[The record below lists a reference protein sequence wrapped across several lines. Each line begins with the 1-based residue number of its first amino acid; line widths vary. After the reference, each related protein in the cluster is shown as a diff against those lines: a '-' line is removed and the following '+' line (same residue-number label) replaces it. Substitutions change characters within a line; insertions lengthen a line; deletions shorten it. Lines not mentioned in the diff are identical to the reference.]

1 MELNATI
8 DREEAKKLQ
17 PRLEQG
23 IRLQRQ
29 GELGKAAQ
37 IYQEIL
43 NRIPDHPDAL
53 HLLGTIMYKC
63 SNYAIAASMIKKAIN
78 IAPKVPQYHNSMGK
92 VLVKLG
98 QHDQSIK
105 YYENALDIDPD
116 YIDAQDN
123 LLLLMRWSN
132 KPEGIVERFK
142 KYADSNNNN
151 PLAYLSLAIACQ
163 RQGRFDEAVL
173 NFEKSISHD
182 QNCFQ
187 AYIGYTSCKK
197 ITEED
202 KNLIYR
208 MMKLANSDF
217 LSDSNRS
224 KLLFSIGKAYD
235 DIGDFDTAFINYDK
249 ANKIRR
255 TTFDGSFNRADSS
268 LYFARLKSAFTKE
281 IIDRAN
287 GAGNDSI
294 RPVFIT
300 GLSRTGKT
308 LIEQVLAKHG
318 KVFGAGELSYIQDIT
333 KTLPSHLQTSRSYP
347 RCISRINNDV
357 LHKLADKY
365 LGLIDNI
372 PPEYTRVI
380 DSMGAN
386 FLHIGLINMMFRKAK
401 IIHCYRNALDTCLL
415 LYFTDFDT
423 YKFHRYAF
431 DLSDIGFYYQQYND
445 LMEHWRNILP
455 NKFLEI
461 SYEDHMAKQTS
472 MLKCL
477 IDYCGLD
484 WDLNCSKFCNTEQ
497 LIMNSGFWQVRQE
510 IYQPSI
516 DKWKNYEKYLQP
528 LKDALQI

>member
-29 GELGKAAQ
+29 GELDKAAQ

-43 NRIPDHPDAL
+43 DRIPEHPDAL
-53 HLLGTIMYKC
+53 HLLGMIMYKC
-63 SNYAIAASMIKKAIN
+63 GNYPDAASMIKKAIS
-78 IAPKVPQYHNSMGK
+78 IAPKVSQYHNSMGK

-98 QHDQSIK
+98 QHDKSIM
-105 YYENALDIDPD
+105 YYENALDIDPG
-116 YIDAQDN
+116 YIDAQHN
-123 LLLLMRWSN
+123 LLLQMRWSN
-132 KPEGIVERFK
+132 KPENIVERFK
-142 KYADSNNNN
+142 KYAESNKSD
-151 PLAYLSLAIACQ
+151 PLAYLSLAIACK
-163 RQGRFDEAVL
+163 RQGRFNDAVL

-182 QNCFQ
+182 PYCFQ

-202 KNLIYR
+202 KNLIHR
-208 MMKLANSDF
+208 MEKLANSDF
-217 LSDSNRS
+217 MTDRNRS
-224 KLLFSIGKAYD
+224 KLFFSIGKAYD
-235 DIGDFDTAFINYDK
+235 DLGDYETAFINYEK
-249 ANKIRR
+249 ANKIKR
-255 TTFDGSFNRADSS
+255 TTFDRSFDRADSS

-281 IIDRAN
+281 IIDRADS
-287 GAGNDSI
+287 AGNDSI

-300 GLSRTGKT
+300 GLPRTGKT
-308 LIEQVLAKHG
+308 LIEQVLAKHAR
-318 KVFGAGELSYIQDIT
+318 VFGAGELSYIQDIT
-333 KTLPSHLQTSRSYP
+333 KTLPIHLQTSRSYP
-347 RCISRINNDV
+347 RCISRMNNDL
-357 LHKLADKY
+357 LHKLAELY
-365 LGLIDNI
+365 LELIGNI
-372 PPEYTRVI
+372 PPEYTRVM

-386 FLHIGLINMMFRKAK
+386 FLHIGLINMMFKKAK

-423 YKFHRYAF
+423 YKFYRYAF
-431 DLSDIGFYYQQYND
+431 DLGDIGFYYRLYND

-472 MLKCL
+472 MLRYL

-484 WDLNCSKFCNTEQ
+484 WDINCSKFCNNEQ
-497 LIMNSGFWQVRQE
+497 IIMNSGFWQVRQE

-516 DKWKNYEKYLQP
+516 DKWKNYEKFLQP